1 VSAVTALKSNIRC
14 FAGVCPACEQY
25 LWTWT
30 EQPSCRN
37 GVPGVWLRCG
47 ECAAITYA
55 RPVRSH
61 TIRRDPD
68 WLVDSEAVVES
79 FDEGSGDTEST
90 GTTGLVTATDG
101 GEP

>member
-1 VSAVTALKSNIRC
+1 VSAVTARKSNIRC
-14 FAGVCPACEQY
+14 FAGVCPACAQY

-47 ECAAITYA
+47 DCDELAYA

-61 TIRRDPD
+61 TTRRDPP
-68 WLVDSEAVVES
+68 WLVDPEQVIERFDHNMVELPG
-79 FDEGSGDTEST
+79 DEQTAG
-90 GTTGLVTATDG
+90 TATEG
-101 GEP
+101 GGP